1 MKSNLKKMFASTLAL
16 SVLSFGFSSSSA
28 DSACYQGNEKVQL
41 AVALTGCVIT
51 QDDEYGLVYRKK
63 CERCGHVQPGSV
75 ISARIPKGFRVVKHF
90 RCDKC
95 GAQNK
100 LEIQG

>member
-1 MKSNLKKMFASTLAL
+1 MKSNLKKMFASALAL
-16 SVLSFGFSSSSA
+16 SVLSFCLSSNSA
-28 DSACYQGNEKVQL
+28 VSAGYQGNETMQL

-90 RCDKC
+90 RCEKC

-100 LEIQG
+100 LEI